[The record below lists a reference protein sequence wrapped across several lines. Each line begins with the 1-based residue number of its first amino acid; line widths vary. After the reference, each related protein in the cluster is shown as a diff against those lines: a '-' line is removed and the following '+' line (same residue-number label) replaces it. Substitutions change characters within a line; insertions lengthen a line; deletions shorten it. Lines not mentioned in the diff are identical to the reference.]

1 MATTKVSQIIIKKDI
16 LANLPVL
23 ASGEFMLAKDEQRL
37 FLGQDPITV
46 NGGNAGTSTT
56 LATVT
61 FTVKEAGATKELDLD
76 GISEFSIVVYD
87 SVNDTTSAGIPASSM
102 QSIND
107 SVLTFNHGLKETDNV
122 TDRAP
127 VAADTFTLYYNK
139 EVISFTAESVD
150 KLYSTSFINSGGA
163 VEETGID
170 FDSDVKNTVT
180 IDYTMHDASNKMRK
194 GTLNILVYGDTNAS
208 PSSTAKWNIEDKY
221 FGDSE
226 LDDVEFSISA
236 SGTTFKLNFETAITT
251 SLNFD
256 YTQISTQNS

>member
-1 MATTKVSQIIIKKDI
+1 MATTKVSQIIIKKDS

-37 FLGQDPITV
+37 FLGQDPIKV
-46 NGGNAGTSTT
+46 YGNNVGTSTT

-61 FTVKEAGATKELDLD
+61 FTVKEFGVVKELDLD
-76 GISEFSIVVYD
+76 GISEFFIVVYD
-87 SVNDTTSAGIPASSM
+87 SENDTTSAGIPASSM

-107 SVLTFNHGLKETDNV
+107 SVLEFNHGLG
-122 TDRAP
+122 RAP
-127 VAADTFTLYYNK
+127 VAADSFTLHYNK
-139 EVISFTAESVD
+139 EIMSYAGESASSN
-150 KLYSTSFINSGGA
+150 KLYSTSFPASNG
-163 VEETGID
+163 VEKTTGID
-170 FDSDVKNTVT
+170 FDSDVKNTV
-180 IDYTMHDASNKMRK
+180 IINYTMHDASNKMRK
-194 GTLNILVYGDTNAS
+194 GTLNILVYGDTTAS
-208 PSSTAKWNIEDKY
+208 PSSTAKHNIEDKY

-236 SGTTFKLNFETAITT
+236 SGTTFTLNFKTAINS